1 MKKQIF
7 FNNIRTERR
16 RMNKAKVIIIAA
28 VLILVLIV
36 ILQNT
41 ESVETKFLF
50 ATMTMPRAFLLVLT
64 FLFGFVAGLLV
75 TLRVEGKIGKVHE
88 EAEPEA
94 E

>member
-1 MKKQIF
+1 MKK
-7 FNNIRTERR
+7 
-16 RMNKAKVIIIAA
+16 AKIIIIA
-28 VLILVLIV
+28 VVSTLVLIV

-41 ESVETKFLF
+41 ESVETRFLF
-50 ATMTMPRAFLLVLT
+50 AKMIMPRAFLLMLT

-75 TLRVEGKIGKVHE
+75 TLRFEGKIGKDHE